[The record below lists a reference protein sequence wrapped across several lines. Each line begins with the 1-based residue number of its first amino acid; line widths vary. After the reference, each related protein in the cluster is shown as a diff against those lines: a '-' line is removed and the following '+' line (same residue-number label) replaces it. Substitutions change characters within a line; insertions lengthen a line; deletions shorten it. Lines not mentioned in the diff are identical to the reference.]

1 MPHYR
6 YEALTDTGSRITGTI
21 EADSEDQAKTRI
33 AAQGNFPTSMR
44 QTADPDAP
52 VSVGSRTLFAA
63 KVKPEDLILFTKQMR
78 TMLDAGISV
87 IALLEILQ
95 AQVENPTLR
104 KTLVAVREDLRQ
116 GASIF
121 AAMSR
126 HPKVFSKL
134 YCSMIRAGEISGTL
148 SQVLERLIF
157 LIDHE
162 NKVRKKIKTAMTY
175 PVIVLVTLFGA
186 FLFLLTFVIPQFVGV
201 FQSANIELPLPTRIC
216 ILLYDGL
223 NTYWQLLLAGFVG
236 LIIAVIVSY
245 RTVPGKLFW
254 HSLFLKIPLIGPVLQ
269 KAAMSRFASIF
280 ALLQGS
286 GVSILDSMT
295 ILGEVIGNS
304 AIAKEFDNL
313 QEKLREGRGIS
324 GPLRNSTRFTPM
336 IVSMIAVG
344 EESGNL
350 DEMMSVVSAHY
361 DYEVD
366 YAVGRM
372 SEMITPILTLLLAGV
387 VGFFALAIF
396 MPMWDLTKMV
406 R

>member
-6 YEALTDTGSRITGTI
+6 YEALTDAGSRITGTI

-63 KVKPEDLILFTKQMR
+63 KVQPEDLILFTKQMR

-87 IALLEILQ
+87 ITLLEILQ

-148 SQVLERLIF
+148 SQVLDRLIF

-162 NKVRKKIKTAMTY
+162 NKVRKKIKAAMTY
-175 PVIVLVTLFGA
+175 PVIVLITLFGA

-245 RTVPGKLFW
+245 RTGPGKLFW

-295 ILGEVIGNS
+295 ILGEVIGNA
-304 AIAKEFDNL
+304 AIAREFDNL

-324 GPLRNSTRFTPM
+324 GPLRSSNNFTPM

-350 DEMMSVVSAHY
+350 DEMMTVVSAHY

-372 SEMITPILTLLLAGV
+372 SEMITPLLTLLLAGV

-396 MPMWDLTKMV
+396 MPMWDLTRMV

>member
-6 YEALTDTGSRITGTI
+6 YEALTDAGARITGTI

-33 AAQGNFPTSMR
+33 AAQGNFPTSVR
-44 QTADPDAP
+44 QDSAAGP
-52 VSVGSRTLFAA
+52 GGQSRTKSLFAA

-87 IALLEILQ
+87 INLLEILQ
-95 AQVENPTLR
+95 AQVENPSLKR
-104 KTLVAVREDLRQ
+104 ALVAIREDLRQ
-116 GASIF
+116 GASIY
-121 AAMSR
+121 AAMTR
-126 HPKVFSKL
+126 HPKIFSKL

-162 NKVRKKIKTAMTY
+162 HKVRKKIKAALTY
-175 PVIVLVTLFGA
+175 PVIVLITLFGA
-186 FLFLLTFVIPQFVGV
+186 FLFLLTFVIPQFVGI

-223 NTYWQLLLAGFVG
+223 TNYWHLLLAGLVG
-236 LIIAVIVSY
+236 LVAFTVVSY
-245 RTVPGKLFW
+245 RTERGKLFW
-254 HSLFLKIPLIGPVLQ
+254 HALFLKIPLIGPVLQ

-280 ALLQGS
+280 ALLQSS
-286 GVSILDSMT
+286 GVSVLESMGILS
-295 ILGEVIGNS
+295 EVIGNA

-313 QEKLREGRGIS
+313 QDKLREGRGIS
-324 GPLRNSTRFTPM
+324 GPLRMSDKFTPM

-350 DEMMSVVSAHY
+350 DEMMTVVSAHY

-372 SEMITPILTLLLAGV
+372 SEMITPILTLLLAAV

>member
-6 YEALTDTGSRITGTI
+6 YEALTDTGTRITGTI
-21 EADSEDQAKTRI
+21 EADSEDQAKTRV

-44 QTADPDAP
+44 KTADPDAP

-126 HPKVFSKL
+126 HPRVFSKL

-162 NKVRKKIKTAMTY
+162 NKVRKKIKAALTY
-175 PVIVLVTLFGA
+175 PVIVLITLFGA
-186 FLFLLTFVIPQFVGV
+186 FIFLLTFVIPQFVGV
-201 FQSANIELPLPTRIC
+201 FQSANIELPLPTQIC

-223 NTYWQLLLAGFVG
+223 NTYWQLLLAGLVG
-236 LIIAVIVSY
+236 LIIAVVVSY

-286 GVSILDSMT
+286 GVSILDSMA
-295 ILGEVIGNS
+295 ILAEVIGNS
-304 AIAKEFDNL
+304 AIAREFDNL

-324 GPLRNSTRFTPM
+324 GPLRNSTKFTPM

-350 DEMMSVVSAHY
+350 DEMMTVVSAHY

>member
-1 MPHYR
+1 MPQYR
-6 YEALTDTGSRITGTI
+6 YEALTDAGAKISGVI
-21 EADSEDQAKTRI
+21 EADSEDQAKSRI
-33 AAQGNFPTSMR
+33 AAQGNFPTSVR
-44 QTADPDAP
+44 RDSGAVPG
-52 VSVGSRTLFAA
+52 SSSGSRAFFAA

-87 IALLEILQ
+87 IDLLEILQ
-95 AQVENPTLR
+95 AQVENPTLKR
-104 KTLVAVREDLRQ
+104 ALVVIREDLRQ
-116 GASIF
+116 GLSIF
-121 AAMSR
+121 AAMSK
-126 HPKVFSKL
+126 HPKIFPKL

-148 SQVLERLIF
+148 SQVLERLVF

-162 NKVRKKIKTAMTY
+162 NKVRKKIKAALTY
-175 PVIVLVTLFGA
+175 PIIVLVTLFGA
-186 FLFLLTFVIPQFVGV
+186 FLFLLTFVIPQFVGI
-201 FQSANIELPLPTRIC
+201 FQSANIDLPLPTRIC
-216 ILLYDGL
+216 IAMYDGL
-223 NTYWQLLLAGFVG
+223 TNYWRFLLSGLLG
-236 LIIAVIVSY
+236 LIAGVVTTY
-245 RTVPGKLFW
+245 RTARGKLFW
-254 HSLFLKIPLIGPVLQ
+254 HGLFLRIPLIGPVLQ

-286 GVSILDSMT
+286 GVTVLESMSILS
-295 ILGEVIGNS
+295 EVIGNA
-304 AIAKEFDNL
+304 AIAREFDKL

-324 GPLRNSTRFTPM
+324 GPLRTSDKFTPM

-350 DEMMSVVSAHY
+350 DEMMTVVSEHY

-372 SEMITPILTLLLAGV
+372 SEMITPILTLLLAAV